1 MFDRT
6 FLARAATTAGAVA
19 LSVAALTGLSACQ
32 LDMAPRPAGC
42 VIPGTHATVPSDSGA
57 RFGGQPHS
65 CVNGAWQ
72 PFSAKS
78 NAR

>member
-6 FLARAATTAGAVA
+6 FLARAATTAGTVA

-42 VIPGTHATVPSDSGA
+42 VIPGTHVTVPE
-57 RFGGQPHS
+57 
-65 CVNGAWQ
+65 
-72 PFSAKS
+72 
-78 NAR
+78 